1 MFCCLYS
8 SILFMVIIMVI
19 IMIGM
24 LSEIGKYID
33 EDGNPIDEDPILT
46 TQHLRG
52 IPTISNL
59 LSDGN
64 SIYEDLILTTQDLRS
79 MHTIYNSLY
88 IDGIVDVIR
97 NDVIESAF
105 TGKTNTDFTIMCIR
119 NQYTICDNYDGYQIW
134 WRQYILRNG
143 GELIP
148 KNNIQS
154 EQIKTRV
161 IQKIQN
167 AFPDSNITKGD
178 KNCCD
183 TYNITW

>member
-8 SILFMVIIMVI
+8 SILFIVIIMVI
-19 IMIGM
+19 IMISM

-33 EDGNPIDEDPILT
+33 E
-46 TQHLRG
+46 
-52 IPTISNL
+52 
-59 LSDGN
+59 DGN

-79 MHTIYNSLY
+79 MHTIYNTLY

-97 NDVIESAF
+97 NGVIESAF

-134 WRQYILRNG
+134 WSHYILRNG

-154 EQIKTRV
+154 EQIKTLV

-167 AFPDSNITKGD
+167 SFPDSNITKGY
-178 KNCCD
+178 KKCCD

>member
-8 SILFMVIIMVI
+8 SILFIVIIMVI
-19 IMIGM
+19 IMISM

-33 EDGNPIDEDPILT
+33 EDGNPIDEDGYPILT
-46 TQHLRG
+46 TQHLRSMS
-52 IPTISNL
+52 TISNL
-59 LSDGN
+59 
-64 SIYEDLILTTQDLRS
+64 
-79 MHTIYNSLY
+79 LY
-88 IDGIVDVIR
+88 IDGIVDEHCNKIR
-97 NDVIESAF
+97 NDVIEIAIK
-105 TGKTNTDFTIMCIR
+105 GKTNTDFTIMCISS
-119 NQYTICDNYDGYQIW
+119 QHTICDNYDGYQIW
-134 WRQYILRNG
+134 WSHYILRFG

-154 EQIKTRV
+154 EQIKTLV

-167 AFPDSNITKGD
+167 AFPDSNIAKGD

>member
-1 MFCCLYS
+1 MIYCLCA
-8 SILFMVIIMVI
+8 SILFIVIIMVI
-19 IMIGM
+19 IMIRM

-33 EDGNPIDEDPILT
+33 E
-46 TQHLRG
+46 
-52 IPTISNL
+52 
-59 LSDGN
+59 DGN

-97 NDVIESAF
+97 NGVIESAF

-134 WRQYILRNG
+134 WSHYILRNG

-154 EQIKTRV
+154 EQIKTLV

-167 AFPDSNITKGD
+167 SFPDSNITKGY
-178 KNCCD
+178 KKCCD

>member
-1 MFCCLYS
+1 
-8 SILFMVIIMVI
+8 
-19 IMIGM
+19 MIGM

-33 EDGNPIDEDPILT
+33 EDGNPIDENPILT

-59 LSDGN
+59 LSDVYPMDEDGN
-64 SIYEDLILTTQDLRS
+64 PILTTQHLRS
-79 MHTIYNSLY
+79 MSTISNLLY
-88 IDGIVDVIR
+88 IGVIVDEIR
-97 NDVIESAF
+97 NGVIESAF

-119 NQYTICDNYDGYQIW
+119 SQHTICENYDGYLEW

-167 AFPDSNITKGD
+167 AFPDSNITKGY
-178 KNCCD
+178 KKCCD